1 MQVADLYA
9 GLSLK
14 VDGSSWAK
22 GDSLVKGM
30 KTGVIALGAAAIAG
44 AVGLYEGAKSVID
57 LGSAL
62 NDTAQKTGMT
72 VEGLQELGYVAKL
85 NSSSMEEVAAAST
98 KLSRGLAES
107 AKTGSG
113 PAADGLA
120 ALHLKMSD
128 IMKLPVD
135 QRMEVIA
142 QAIAKMPD
150 GAAKTA
156 ASMNLFGKSGASL
169 IPTLNDLG
177 KNGTALRAE
186 FKAMGGELS
195 GSDAAGLDDL
205 GDNIDRTKAQLNG
218 LKTQVVVALMPQIKL
233 VVDSVMGWVK
243 ANKDLIASGI
253 HTFVDGLVAGFRVV
267 GDVIGIVITGVTA
280 IADVFKAAFDGDAGA
295 IALLTGLGG
304 VLLAVVVPA
313 IWTMVSGWW
322 AMVPAV
328 VAATWP
334 VIAIGLAVAA
344 VTYGVVQ
351 LIKHWPQV
359 KAAARSAFDWI
370 AGKAS
375 SIKNTI
381 VGVGAAIYDFFAGIG
396 SAIKA
401 AVQTV
406 IDWID
411 EKIDAIIKKVHAAV
425 ATIAIPGNA
434 LGDAAFNAI
443 HGDGIDHSDENQD
456 QSAAAIARRQAAN
469 TAYYQQSAPSAGA
482 TSSTNV
488 TNNVTVNAAG
498 ADSATVGKHV
508 ANQIGLLLRDTG
520 AAVGAAD
527 R

>member
-1 MQVADLYA
+1 MIADLVA

-14 VDGSSWAK
+14 VDGSSFTK
-22 GDSLVKGM
+22 GDGMIGRIKSAVVKLA
-30 KTGVIALGAAAIAG
+30 VAAGAAF
-44 AVGLYEGAKSVID
+44 AVDKIYDSVKSVID

-72 VEGLQELGYVAKL
+72 IEGLQELGYVAKL

-98 KLSRGLAES
+98 KLTRGLES

-113 PAADGLA
+113 PAVDGLA
-120 ALHLKMSD
+120 ALHLTMSK

-135 QRMEVIA
+135 QRIEMIA

-150 GAAKTA
+150 GAEKTA

-177 KNGTALRAE
+177 ANGAKLRAE
-186 FKAMGGELS
+186 FKAMGGEIS

-205 GDNIDRTKAQLNG
+205 GDNIDRTKAQLHG

-280 IADVFKAAFDGDAGA
+280 IEDVFKAAFDGDAGS

-304 VLLAVVVPA
+304 VLLTVVVPA

-334 VIAIGLAVAA
+334 VIEIGLAVAA
-344 VTYGVVQ
+344 VAYGVVQ

-370 AGKAS
+370 ASKAS

-396 SAIKA
+396 NAIKA
-401 AVQTV
+401 AVQAV
-406 IDWID
+406 IDWIE

-425 ATIAIPGNA
+425 ATIAKPGTG
-434 LGDAAFNAI
+434 LGDKVFDAT
-443 HGDGIDHSDENQD
+443 HGDGLDHSDEGD
-456 QSAAAIARRQAAN
+456 GADATARRQA
-469 TAYYQQSAPSAGA
+469 TGLPFYQQGA
-482 TSSTNV
+482 ANATTTTTV
-488 TNNVTVNAAG
+488 TNNVTVNAPS

-508 ANQIGLLLRDTG
+508 ADQLDIHFR
-520 AAVGAAD
+520 AAHAATGAAD